1 MAKKKATDQ
10 AAAFAPAAASLEAA
24 ADAAGPDVQGA
35 SGANESR
42 ADDEGAGQA
51 GQAALVPGADDA
63 QATKT
68 AENSETLAAT
78 GQAPQKIDQLP
89 EADAAP
95 GVGTEGHDAA
105 SVTTSAAIL
114 AVDTG
119 TAPGAAA
126 GPEVDPVPA
135 AEAMAWYEVIS
146 PLNLG
151 GEELHGVGSQVQLA
165 AKTAAQLLGHTV
177 QPVRQNVSE
186 EGAWS

>member
-10 AAAFAPAAASLEAA
+10 AAAVAPAAASVAGA

-35 SGANESR
+35 SGATESR

-63 QATKT
+63 QASET
-68 AENSETLAAT
+68 SETLAAT

-89 EADAAP
+89 EADAAR
-95 GVGTEGHDAA
+95 GVGTEGQDAA
-105 SVTTSAAIL
+105 SVATSAAIL
-114 AVDTG
+114 AVDIG
-119 TAPGAAA
+119 MAPGAAA
-126 GPEVDPVPA
+126 AQAVDRVPA

-151 GEELHGVGSQVQLA
+151 GEELHRVGSQVQLA